1 MRLEGGGKEAVPG
14 SREPCGPGCE
24 TGALSQVSGD
34 IGKILS
40 KVMTKLDVFVLE
52 SSPWWLD

>member
-1 MRLEGGGKEAVPG
+1 MGRKQSLVAESPVGQAVK
-14 SREPCGPGCE
+14 R
-24 TGALSQVSGD
+24 TLSQVSGD

-40 KVMTKLDVFVLE
+40 KVKTKLDVFVLE